1 MISLTRL
8 NGQAIAVNEAN
19 ILWVE
24 ALPDTSIML
33 LSGERLLVQESVE
46 EVCLRVNRVS
56 CLSLPSTCSN
66 TPQSVSG
73 HPACCSDS
81 PLGCGSS
88 GQGVA
93 EAGKR

>member
-33 LSGERLLVQESVE
+33 LSGERLLVQESVQD
-46 EVCLRVNRVS
+46 VCQRVNRVGQAD
-56 CLSLPSTCSN
+56 PSGT
-66 TPQSVSG
+66 
-73 HPACCSDS
+73 
-81 PLGCGSS
+81 GSS
-88 GQGVA
+88 PAPNQPATGCADAPVHPGSAEQGA
-93 EAGKR
+93 AGARKR